1 MATRAKDYYKI
12 LGVAENA
19 SADEIKKA
27 YRKLAKKHHPDANPG
42 NEAAAEKF
50 KEVSEAH
57 RVLSDPDKRKKYDQV
72 RKYGGLG
79 AFGPRS
85 GGTGQAGGSGGFK
98 FEDLSDLGGIG
109 DIFSSIFDFGK
120 KPEPNE
126 KKKKGPTR
134 GRNVEYLVEIPL
146 RTAARGGKVKVT
158 VPISEECATCNG
170 NGAAPGTKLEE
181 CSECAGKGEVMFGQ
195 GGFSVTRPCP
205 VCVGRGKVPETPCSS
220 CGGRGQVRTKK
231 KLSVKVPAGVETGSR
246 VRLSGQGER
255 GPGGGPAGDL
265 VIKFQVKPH
274 RFFTRE
280 GLDLAC
286 EVPINVAQAILG
298 SKIKVKTI
306 DGKKVVLTIPEGTQ
320 GGTTFRI
327 PGQGVRRGEN
337 RGDQLVRVSVKTPEL
352 SEEGRKAVEE
362 LADSEGLRH

>member
-1 MATRAKDYYKI
+1 MAMRAKDYYEI

-19 SADEIKKA
+19 NAGEIKKA
-27 YRKLAKKHHPDANPG
+27 YRGLAKKYHPDANPG
-42 NEAAAEKF
+42 NDAAAGRF
-50 KEVSEAH
+50 KKVAEAH
-57 RVLSDPDKRKKYDQV
+57 RVLSNPAKRRKYDQV

-79 AFGPRS
+79 AFTARP
-85 GGTGQAGGSGGFK
+85 GGGAAGDGGSFK
-98 FEDLSDLGGIG
+98 FEDLTDLGGIG

-120 KPEPNE
+120 KTP
-126 KKKKGPTR
+126 KKKGPTR
-134 GRNVEYLVEIPL
+134 GRNVEYLVEISL

-158 VPISEECATCNG
+158 VPISEECAPCNG
-170 NGAAPGTKLEE
+170 TGAAPGTSLENCPE
-181 CSECAGKGEVMFGQ
+181 CGGKGEVTFGQ

-205 VCVGRGKVPETPCSS
+205 VCLGRGKVARTPCLS
-220 CGGRGQVRTKK
+220 CTGRGQVRTRK
-231 KLSVKVPAGVETGSR
+231 KLSVRVPTGVETGSR

-280 GLDLAC
+280 GLNLSC

-306 DGKKVVLTIPEGTQ
+306 DGKRVVLKIPAGTQ

-327 PGQGVRRGEN
+327 RGQGIRRGEN
-337 RGDQLVRVSVKTPEL
+337 QGDQLVRVVVETPEL
-352 SEEGRKAVEE
+352 SEEGRKAVER
-362 LADSEGLRH
+362 LAEAEGLRY